1 MSENENF
8 EGLDESMMQPEV
20 IEDGWSMAAVWNAGM
35 EKADERTYEPRDYM
49 WASELGKLHGDV
61 YLKMKGVVPTNPPNA
76 RSLGKFEAGNMWEW
90 IVKIILIR
98 AGILISTQER
108 VKVGYPDCIEV
119 SGKMDFYAGGKVNVT
134 QAQNAID
141 ELCLPEKTQKTMENV
156 ISYLGTKY
164 PDGLSKKV
172 LEIKSVSSHMM
183 NALEIT
189 KQPLAI
195 HALQAYHYT
204 KGEEIDRAD
213 VVYICRDDCRMMEFP
228 IYANT
233 VKYET
238 MYRKYVEEMTHYY
251 RENIEP
257 EKAKAI
263 VFSTESGKFE
273 LNRLIGWSPYLTL
286 TYGFKDQEEFDTK
299 YKSIPPSWNRV
310 LKRAKEG
317 SAMTKNNTEKIAEMT
332 ADGWDFDYCVEKF
345 ILNNDEEDDA
355 GTTD

>member
-1 MSENENF
+1 MHDKL
-8 EGLDESMMQPEV
+8 EGLTEEHAPQTEV
-20 IEDGWSMAAVWNAGM
+20 EDGWSMSSVWNAGM

-49 WASELGKLHGDV
+49 WASELGKLHSDV
-61 YLKMKGVVPTNPPNA
+61 FLKMKGVVPTNPPNA
-76 RSLGKFEAGNMWEW
+76 RSLRKFEAGNMWEW

-98 AGILISTQER
+98 AGILISTQDR
-108 VKVGYPDCIEV
+108 VKVAYPNLIEV
-119 SGKMDFYAGGKVNVT
+119 SGKMDFYAGGKVNMT
-134 QAQNAID
+134 QAQTAID

-156 ISYLGTKY
+156 IAYLGTKY
-164 PDGLSKKV
+164 PEGLSKKV

-228 IYANT
+228 IFKDSP
-233 VKYET
+233 KYEVQ
-238 MYRKYVEEMTHYY
+238 YYKFVEEMTHYY
-251 RENIEP
+251 KNDIQP
-257 EKAKAI
+257 EKAQPI
-263 VFSTESGKFE
+263 VFNIESGKFE

-286 TYGFKDQEEFDTK
+286 VYGYADQLEFDEK
-299 YKSIPPSWNRV
+299 YKSIPASWNRV

-317 SAMTKNNTEKIAEMT
+317 STMTKNNTEKIAEMKE
-332 ADGWDFDYCVEKF
+332 AGWDFDFCVEKF
-345 ILNNDEEDDA
+345 ILSSDEEDDT